1 MGLGWI
7 LLRVPG
13 WAIAMVVVNAV
24 YARSA
29 RRTERRRQSAVRP
42 ASDKA
47 ITRLLGD

>member
-1 MGLGWI
+1 MYLGRI
-7 LLRVPG
+7 LLCVLG

-29 RRTERRRQSAVRP
+29 GRAERRRQSAVHL